1 MKKRLVLL
9 LVGYLF
15 LGSCHKEKED
25 VYYDFTFPVT
35 MLDTLYI
42 GDKLEYLFYVT
53 PEPVKVKMYLEGPLD
68 NIEKN
73 PGDFLFMQ
81 LSDSLVARADLVLLR
96 EFTRLEVTGE
106 NKIYRTIP
114 FSWSP
119 SGELKENMTY
129 SFSVEVT
136 WKNMPITRKGKYIYM
151 KEKVLGE

>member
-1 MKKRLVLL
+1 MKKIFVLL
-9 LVGYLF
+9 LIGL
-15 LGSCHKEKED
+15 LGSCQKEKED

-68 NIEKN
+68 NIEKK

-81 LSDSLVARADLVLLR
+81 LSDSLFARADLVLLR
-96 EFTRLEVTGE
+96 EFTRCEVTEE

-114 FSWSP
+114 FSWTP
-119 SGELKENMTY
+119 FEELKENKLY

-136 WKNMPITRKGKYIYM
+136 WENMPITRKGKYIYL
-151 KEKVLGE
+151 KENDLGD